1 MPKHFPSFDVN
12 NWRRW
17 KQIAGR
23 LLEEYP
29 ITLTFDEIR
38 HHMKPVSEVKLERGE
53 IYFALRKTDE
63 YASDRI
69 IKMVY
74 LSDRED
80 RGDTRGGE
88 SIFIKVIEYGQF
100 LDDPYIRWRIY
111 GNPTHTKGNHFS
123 KYSSIISW
131 TDLLK
136 IGKGEKFINWIDDNP
151 FEVKL

>member
-17 KQIAGR
+17 KQIAER
-23 LLEEYP
+23 LLEENP

-53 IYFALRKTDE
+53 IYFGLRNKPGLDE
-63 YASDRI
+63 LGINEGSIEDKVM
-69 IKMVY
+69 KMVY
-74 LSDRED
+74 LDD
-80 RGDTRGGE
+80 DGYGAVYN
-88 SIFIKVIEYGQF
+88 KVVWSVRVKN
-100 LDDPYIRWRIY
+100 RWQIY
-111 GNPTHTKGNHFS
+111 GSPTHTSGKPFHL
-123 KYSSIISW
+123 YMLIISW

-151 FEVKL
+151 FVVK